1 MTRGKAKYDLIT
13 ATNAAIER
21 ILFCDYIA
29 TARFSA
35 RSWNRSLPQDPK
47 GGRGSDD

>member
-29 TARFSA
+29 TAQFSA
-35 RSWNRSLPQDPK
+35 RS
-47 GGRGSDD
+47 